1 MPVQGLL
8 ASLSL
13 NRNSPKQGSFVLV
26 GGIRVDNSPSTSSLV
41 SFAPDGSRAE
51 FLSRRMKT
59 EFVRSCRD
67 LVSQCH
73 ARFAIDVSATER
85 AMIGFGTA
93 DPAPETYAIYFD
105 LMQALN
111 AEDEAACRSHLERL
125 AAPAIATPNLTY
137 RRWGALTTDC
147 AERFLRYV
155 NIDPSTQLAFADV
168 PEPDFSDACATA
180 DRTFEMFQRCAPE
193 IAAEIRGLVNELI
206 FVENAPDC
214 VLRFDGATSV
224 FSWGALFLNAAEHN
238 SVVEMVDGL
247 AHESAHAHLFGL
259 SMGDP
264 FVNNSPDEVHPSPL
278 REDPRPLDGTFHATF
293 VSARMH
299 YAHSKLLAGH
309 ALTVAQRDEAA
320 VARDLSVSAFRDGLA
335 VIEAHADMTPLGAS
349 VMAEAVAYMH
359 AA

>member
-1 MPVQGLL
+1 ML
-8 ASLSL
+8 A
-13 NRNSPKQGSFVLV
+13 
-26 GGIRVDNSPSTSSLV
+26 GGMSVDNSPSLSSLV
-41 SFAPDGSRAE
+41 SFAPDGVRAHY
-51 FLSRRMKT
+51 LSQRMKT
-59 EFVRSCRD
+59 EFVRSCHD

-85 AMIGFGTA
+85 AMTGFATA
-93 DPAPETYAIYFD
+93 DPAPDTYAIYFD

-111 AEDEAACRSHLERL
+111 GDDEAACRSNLDRL
-125 AAPAIATPNLTY
+125 AAPAIAAPNLTY
-137 RRWGALTTDC
+137 RRWGGLTTDC

-168 PEPDFSDACATA
+168 PEPDFSEACATA
-180 DRTFEMFQRCAPE
+180 DQTFEMFKRCAPE
-193 IAAEIRGLVNELI
+193 IACEIRGLVNELI
-206 FVENAPDC
+206 FVDNAPDC
-214 VLRFDGATSV
+214 VMRFDGATSV

-299 YAHSKLLAGH
+299 YAHSKLLASH
-309 ALTVAQRDEAA
+309 VLTDVQRDEALR
-320 VARDLSVSAFRDGLA
+320 ARDLSVAAFRDGLA

-349 VMAEAVAYMH
+349 IMAEAVAYMQ